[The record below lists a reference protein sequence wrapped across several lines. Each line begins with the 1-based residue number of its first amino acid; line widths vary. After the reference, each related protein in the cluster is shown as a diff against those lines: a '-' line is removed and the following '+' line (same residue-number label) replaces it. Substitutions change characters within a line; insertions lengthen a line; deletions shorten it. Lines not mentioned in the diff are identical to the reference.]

1 MSSAAEP
8 RPSWRPSAYLLLL
21 QGAFYFLTG
30 VWPIVHIDSF
40 LMVTGPKTD
49 LWLVQTVGVLIAVMG
64 ATMLAGAFRRRA
76 VAEIIFLASGAA
88 LALIAVDVVFVVR
101 RAIGPIYL
109 LDAAVETGLVVAWIV
124 ILIIEARTRWKQT
137 ATCL

>member
-1 MSSAAEP
+1 MSTIAEA

-30 VWPIVHIDSF
+30 VWPIVHIESF

-49 LWLVQTVGVLIAVMG
+49 LWLVQTVGALIAVIG
-64 ATMLAGAFRRRA
+64 AVMFAGAFRRRA
-76 VAEIIFLASGAA
+76 AAEMFFLAAGGA

-101 RAIGPIYL
+101 RVVGPIYL
-109 LDAAVETGLVVAWIV
+109 LDAAVETGLVVAWMV
-124 ILIIEARTRWKQT
+124 ILVIEARTRWKQSD
-137 ATCL
+137 TCL